1 MFLPKQLVS
10 ISSSLSRPSRRF
22 VFNWPTASFR
32 TKLLAPLLL
41 LMTLSILASAVGF
54 IFSTNAT
61 RNTLLDGQL
70 NEDIQRLTKELQL
83 REDEVGQSARLL
95 AEDPELILVLRQDT
109 FRQGSYVLLDLD
121 RRALRVRDR
130 FQLDQVMVVNAEGQ
144 PRVNIA
150 AQSLL
155 SQISVMDHD
164 RLEACRQAEQT
175 FLVHTQVGN
184 EKGEN
189 ETAVLLI
196 GCAPIL
202 NKLDA
207 LDDATLLG
215 TAYTFLNLFETIPE
229 LRCELGLL
237 SEVELAADTLLVST
251 LVDVDQAAPDASMP
265 AHTDG
270 SYRTATTTIALGSD
284 PIQITLLRSTAEIDA
299 IVATGLQAVVIS
311 SILTLVLLLAV
322 GTIIAR
328 SLTHP
333 ILKLAG
339 VAQAVAEGDLSRRAH
354 LTRQDEVGQ
363 LGRAFDHATA
373 TITDLLD
380 HRAREA
386 GKFHAILQSIA
397 DGVLA
402 VDTNEQ
408 IVLANPAAGALLA
421 CSQEHLVG
429 QPLTTLLATDDPI
442 LLTGMQQVIDQIRS
456 ELVDPDLMPTEERVV
471 LGSRVVRLQS
481 APTLG
486 SGSILTGAVVI
497 IQDITRAVEAERAKS
512 EFIATASHELRTPLT
527 GIKGFLALL
536 RLDSLDNLT
545 ENQRIGMDAIARQTD
560 YLVNLVNDVLETA
573 RFDRGT
579 VRAER
584 RWVDLHDAMEEA
596 VTSMQ
601 SLLLTR
607 QVEIQ
612 LDLAPDLAPLWIDGL
627 HLRRILTNIIS
638 NAIKYTF
645 KGTGKIH
652 VHAYEIYDPTCL
664 PTSPT
669 GNQPWKHKREHSVL
683 IEVKDNGVG
692 IKVED
697 QPRIFGRFF
706 RSENPLS
713 VEVGGT
719 GLGLAITHSLV
730 LLHGGQIGFWSR
742 EGAGSCFW
750 VRLPVTSTEPIDAE
764 LEQRLDERTFSL

>member
-1 MFLPKQLVS
+1 
-10 ISSSLSRPSRRF
+10 
-22 VFNWPTASFR
+22 
-32 TKLLAPLLL
+32 
-41 LMTLSILASAVGF
+41 MTLSILASAVGF

-70 NEDIQRLTKELQL
+70 SEDIQRLTKELQL
-83 REDEVGQSARLL
+83 REHEVGQSAELL
-95 AEDPELILVLRQDT
+95 ATDPELILVLRQDT

-155 SQISVMDHD
+155 SQISVMDHE

-175 FLVHTQVGN
+175 FLVHAKV
-184 EKGEN
+184 ED
-189 ETAVLLI
+189 ETAALLI
-196 GCAPIL
+196 GCAPIW
-202 NKLDA
+202 NNPDA
-207 LDDATLLG
+207 PNDSPLLG
-215 TAYTFLNLFETIPE
+215 TAYTFLNLTQAIPE
-229 LRCELGLL
+229 LRRELGLL
-237 SEVELAADTLLVST
+237 SEVELTADTLLVST

-265 AHTDG
+265 AHDDG
-270 SYRTATTTIALGSD
+270 SYRTATTTVALGRD
-284 PIQITLLRSTAEIDA
+284 PVQITLLRSTAEIDA
-299 IVATGLQAVVIS
+299 IVATGLQAVIIS
-311 SILTLVLLLAV
+311 SVLTLLLLLAV

-363 LGRAFDHATA
+363 LGRAFDYATA

-380 HRAREA
+380 QRAREA

-421 CSQEHLVG
+421 CPQEHLVG
-429 QPLTTLLATDDPI
+429 QPLTRLLATDDPI

-456 ELVDPDLMPTEERVV
+456 ELVDPDQMPTEERVG

-486 SGSILTGAVVI
+486 SGNILTGAVVI

-527 GIKGFLALL
+527 GIKGFLSLL
-536 RLDSLDNLT
+536 HLDSLDNLT

-584 RWVDLHDAMEEA
+584 RWVDLHDALEEA
-596 VTSMQ
+596 VASMQ

-607 QVEIQ
+607 QVEVQ
-612 LDLAPDLAPLWIDGL
+612 VDLAPDLAPLWIDGL

-638 NAIKYTF
+638 NAIKYTYQ
-645 KGTGKIH
+645 GTGKIH

-683 IEVKDNGVG
+683 IEVEDNGVG
-692 IKVED
+692 IKAED

-730 LLHGGQIGFWSR
+730 RLHGGQIGFWSR
-742 EGAGSCFW
+742 AGAGSCFW
-750 VRLPVTSTEPIDAE
+750 VRFPVTSTEPIDAE
-764 LEQRLDERTFSL
+764 PEQQRLDERTFSL